1 MVSSRLD
8 TTTDLSTAVA
18 QCCTLRSPLLVSD
31 LSRKKKFRERA
42 LEFEMAGIAA
52 IIPMQ
57 VQNKTKGLI
66 LLGKKLRGGDYT
78 AGDLEFLYSLANL
91 AIISIENAK
100 LFREAIEKQRLE
112 DELILAREIQQ
123 GLLPQSLPQ
132 IPGFEIAAV
141 NIPSQQVGGDY
152 YDVIQ
157 RSEHEIIVAIGDVS
171 GKGTPAAL
179 LMANVQASLRA
190 LIPVGLTLAETT
202 ARINDLTWM
211 NTSSGRFITLFWGIL
226 NVQTKQFCYVNA
238 GHNFPFLL
246 RANGTVERLEEGGMI
261 LGMMKTTSPYQ
272 EGTVVLQPG
281 DLLVLFTDGVSEAMN
296 AQGVDFTEER
306 FERTLQRL
314 RSASANEVIEQVRKE
329 LWSYTQGAPPSD
341 DLTMLVLK
349 VL

>member
-1 MVSSRLD
+1 
-8 TTTDLSTAVA
+8 
-18 QCCTLRSPLLVSD
+18 
-31 LSRKKKFRERA
+31 
-42 LEFEMAGIAA
+42 
-52 IIPMQ
+52 
-57 VQNKTKGLI
+57 
-66 LLGKKLRGGDYT
+66 
-78 AGDLEFLYSLANL
+78 LYSLANL